1 MIRSA
6 AMMLSELEGINFIGY
21 IEGRDV
27 ARDVVDVVVCDG
39 FVGNIVLKTMEGSV
53 GLVVESVNAALEHS
67 WRAKLGLWLA
77 KPALKGV
84 FREKL
89 DPAAY
94 GGAPLLGLSYVA
106 IKCHGSST
114 GRAIMNGIKVA
125 KTFVDR
131 GVVGKLSTALSSLDV
146 RVDGVET
153 VDGTT
158 WSKVFE
164 KRGPERRKKRVENGE
179 GAAAEGNSGSE
190 QDS

>member
-1 MIRSA
+1 
-6 AMMLSELEGINFIGY
+6 MLSELEGIHFIGY
-21 IEGRDV
+21 VEGRDI

-53 GLVVESVNAALEHS
+53 GLVVDSVKAALEHN
-67 WRAKLGLWLA
+67 WRAKVGLWLA

-84 FREKL
+84 FKDKL

-114 GRAIMNGIKVA
+114 GRAVMNGIKVA
-125 KTFVDR
+125 QTFVAQR
-131 GVVGKLSTALSSLDV
+131 VVSKLSGALSSLDV
-146 RVDGVET
+146 RVEGMDS
-153 VDGTT
+153 VDGNT

-164 KRGPERRKKRVENGE
+164 KRSTERRKSRAENGE
-179 GAAAEGNSGSE
+179 RASSQGGGPD
-190 QDS
+190 QDQ

>member
-1 MIRSA
+1 
-6 AMMLSELEGINFIGY
+6 
-21 IEGRDV
+21 
-27 ARDVVDVVVCDG
+27 
-39 FVGNIVLKTMEGSV
+39 
-53 GLVVESVNAALEHS
+53 
-67 WRAKLGLWLA
+67 
-77 KPALKGV
+77 
-84 FREKL
+84 
-89 DPAAY
+89 
-94 GGAPLLGLSYVA
+94 
-106 IKCHGSST
+106 
-114 GRAIMNGIKVA
+114 MNGIKVA